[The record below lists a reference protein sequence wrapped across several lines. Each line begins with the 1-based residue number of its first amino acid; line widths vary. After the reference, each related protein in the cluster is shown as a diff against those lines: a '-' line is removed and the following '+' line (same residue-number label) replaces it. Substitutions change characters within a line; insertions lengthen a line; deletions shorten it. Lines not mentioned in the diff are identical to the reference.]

1 MEITFVRHGQTE
13 WNSLGKQQGKED
25 IPLNSRGIEQAK
37 QTAQLLADRQFD
49 RQIPIFYEPCI
60 AERDMGEFQG
70 KRWDE
75 FDTRAFWDY
84 AANHHYQQAENIRDF
99 YDRVYNF
106 LDELKGKPGRALLVS
121 HGGVFAPV
129 SSYAGRSKKE
139 DNLIDN
145 LLENAQ
151 AFTFVI

>member
-1 MEITFVRHGQTE
+1 MQQT
-13 WNSLGKQQGKED
+13 
-25 IPLNSRGIEQAK
+25 
-37 QTAQLLADRQFD
+37 T
-49 RQIPIFYEPCI
+49 
-60 AERDMGEFQG
+60 
-70 KRWDE
+70 
-75 FDTRAFWDY
+75 T
-84 AANHHYQQAENIRDF
+84 IRDF

>member
-1 MEITFVRHGQTE
+1 M
-13 WNSLGKQQGKED
+13 
-25 IPLNSRGIEQAK
+25 
-37 QTAQLLADRQFD
+37 
-49 RQIPIFYEPCI
+49 
-60 AERDMGEFQG
+60 
-70 KRWDE
+70 
-75 FDTRAFWDY
+75 
-84 AANHHYQQAENIRDF
+84 
-99 YDRVYNF
+99 
-106 LDELKGKPGRALLVS
+106 LVS